1 MTHSDVR
8 FDFNGV
14 MASLIENEGIQVE
27 EFQKLEPQVLKIH
40 KAFHAMKEMG
50 HLPFMHLP
58 YDEDKIQ
65 KIEKLA
71 GHYSRQ
77 FENLVVLGIGGS
89 ALGAKA
95 LLVALK
101 GLYQPFVTFD
111 SQSPS
116 VKVFIC
122 DDIDP
127 DSFHLL
133 LQSLDLKKTLFN
145 VISKSGNTI
154 ETMAQWMIVK
164 KKLEESCGASWKD
177 HVIVTTDPEKGL
189 LREMV
194 KKEKFQ
200 SLSIA
205 PGVGGRYSILSA
217 VGLFPAAM
225 AGISIQD
232 LMSGA
237 RRADVRLNQA
247 DLWLNPAY
255 MLAAIQHLFF
265 QKKKNIVVMMPYSQL
280 LFPLAE
286 WYAQLWAESIGKR
299 YSLKGESIHTG
310 STPVAASGPRDQHS
324 QIQLYMEG
332 PADKLILFLMLE
344 NYESNQKVPFH
355 SDFPEE
361 INYLSGHS
369 MGKIVQMEALATE
382 TALQQQNR
390 PSAKF
395 LIPHRSAY
403 CLGQLFYILELATA
417 FAGELFNVNPFDQ
430 PGVELGKKFAA
441 GLLGKPGF
449 EKYKFEVAEK
459 KIDPNFV
466 I

>member
-14 MASLIENEGIQVE
+14 MDSFIQESGIKASEITSLEQQVD
-27 EFQKLEPQVLKIH
+27 KIH

-58 YDEDKIQ
+58 YEEESVK
-65 KIEKLA
+65 KIESFAQESLEN
-71 GHYSRQ
+71 

-89 ALGAKA
+89 ALGTKV
-95 LLVALK
+95 LLTALK
-101 GLYQPFVTFD
+101 GALQPFMVF
-111 SQSPS
+111 SSS
-116 VKVFIC
+116 SASAKVFVC

-127 DSFHLL
+127 DSFQLL
-133 LQSLDLKKTLFN
+133 LDSLDLKKTLFN

-154 ETMAQWMIVK
+154 ETMSQWMIVRK
-164 KKLEESCGASWKD
+164 RLEEVCGTQWKE
-177 HVIVTTDPEKGL
+177 HVVITTDPEKGL
-189 LREMV
+189 LRKMV
-194 KKEKFQ
+194 QEENLK

-205 PGVGGRYSILSA
+205 SGVGGRYSVLSS

-232 LMSGA
+232 LLAGA
-237 RRADVRLNQA
+237 RRADARVNQS
-247 DLWLNPAY
+247 DIWLNPAY
-255 MLAAIQHLFF
+255 MLAAIKHLMF
-265 QKKKNIVVMMPYSQL
+265 QKNKNIVVMMPYSQL

-286 WYAQLWAESIGKR
+286 WYGQLWAESIGKK
-299 YSLKGESIHTG
+299 YSLKGEEVYTG
-310 STPVAASGPRDQHS
+310 STPVAACGPRDQHS
-324 QIQLYMEG
+324 QVQLYMEG
-332 PADKLILFLMLE
+332 PIDKLILFLILE
-344 NYESNQKVPFH
+344 NYDSNQKIPH
-355 SDFPEE
+355 HQSFPEE
-361 INYLSGHS
+361 MNYLAGHTL
-369 MGKIVQMEALATE
+369 GNVVQMEALATA
-382 TALQQQNR
+382 TSLQQQKR

-395 LIPHRSAY
+395 LIPHRNAY
-403 CLGQLFYILELATA
+403 CMGQLIYLLEVTTA

-459 KIDPNFV
+459 KMNPNFV